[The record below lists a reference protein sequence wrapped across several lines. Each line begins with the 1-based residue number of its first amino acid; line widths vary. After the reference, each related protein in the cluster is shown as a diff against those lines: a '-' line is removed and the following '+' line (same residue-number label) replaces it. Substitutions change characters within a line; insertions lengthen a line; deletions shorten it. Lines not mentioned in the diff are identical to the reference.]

1 MRYFS
6 FTKNYND
13 VLVTLLFLIFLG
25 AGYFYLYVPQNE
37 KGVQEQ
43 RFRSLQNIDKNIHAK
58 IDNSIALMHNLLVA
72 YKDSIAK
79 RPALLA
85 YIKGYN
91 SSNFTLSVPD
101 SQYTKD
107 NPDSNFNII
116 VNNNSRQITL
126 LATVQSGNKKDDSLH
141 YSMQMKFTFEQ
152 FIKNLLPANV
162 FDQYI
167 VFSDG
172 QVVYEN
178 FSSGIGFLNDSLSGK
193 KGGITSSAVKSL
205 NVSGKDYKLFFQ
217 PVSFTADRQLV
228 VTGLL
233 SNKHYQQ
240 EKNQL
245 PSQGVL
251 LLLTVVLITIVAYP
265 WIKLYQ
271 MGNTDRLTVT
281 DGIATIVVSMLLMSL
296 LFFMLVKY
304 NLFFKPDN
312 SPDSKA
318 VLATQ
323 ITGALK
329 DEIDSVYEKIT
340 SYDSLVSSDTAR
352 YKKDIV
358 NLSNAET
365 IADASGNK
373 NEALKKLAIIAQ
385 TGSINQVYWL
395 GKNGDEKI
403 NWISS
408 DKNAPH
414 GNFSQRAYFKN
425 ISQNKPYH
433 LQHAAT
439 QPFYL
444 DQIISWTTGTFTSV
458 ISIPSTVPGTTV
470 AAMSFN
476 MQSLRQPVTPVGYT
490 FAMIDEAG
498 KVLYH
503 SDSARNLNE
512 NLLSE
517 LSENE
522 KLRSCIEA
530 RTSDAFTSSYF
541 SRDYSVSVQ
550 PVNNLPYFIVIFSD
564 NSFKET
570 RDVEIYSFTFSMML
584 LLFLFLVFQLFSVFL
599 VSSQRSF
606 FKRQLFDTSWVG
618 PKISS
623 VNQYNVAALTNC
635 IVLVLMVIFFNFSSV
650 LTYFF
655 ILFFSVIFTSLF
667 LNSLFA
673 YRYKKSGQRENYRF
687 KITTIR
693 WLYLFITLLNLGALR
708 VLDGKNMMVFTL
720 YELLIFFVGWLLLRC
735 GRTAV
740 YFLYSRSM
748 RRIFAGNYAHSFT
761 LMALT
766 RLLLTSGLPIL
777 FFYVTAYNFEQHI
790 GTRYGQL
797 QYAKRLPATLTNDQ
811 LVKVNQHN
819 NVGGVCYYYD
829 DAWIKNIAYRK
840 LPLEAGYTK
849 EEKFTATLLSM
860 FRIDISDK
868 AVLEDKMYMTGAADS
883 SFFYSPLLK
892 RAGKDDS
899 VTVTTLA
906 ANRGDSSLSIT
917 AANLNY
923 RLPKLYGEKFYNGWL
938 FWICLL
944 LLLVMFYFII
954 YNVLKK
960 LFCLDLPDLSLWGTI
975 DDSILNN
982 EKVNNLLF
990 VIGLP
995 GSGKLSQV
1003 LEKIADGT
1011 LANGNTPFVYKES
1024 DPQNNVV
1031 IADLINI
1038 PDIGNDREKDDAW
1051 KLFTAKL
1058 TDAKNKLII
1067 VNHFE
1072 YNIQDAVTNRIKLN
1086 LLEQIMLQNT
1096 SKVIILS
1103 TIHPVAFLDSV
1114 LDQSVA
1120 EKGIPGQ
1127 DLERWHVLL
1136 GHYRIVV
1143 FPLQS
1148 SVAEATEEYKVI
1160 LKETAHTHFLNK
1172 MRECAMTVARSLPEN
1187 ERAQKADE
1195 MVFKLQVMSHYF
1207 YMYIWQSLTKEEKFL
1222 LYDLAEDNL
1231 VNSFDDYNLT
1241 MLLAKGVIIRTDGT
1255 LKLFNKGFRN
1265 FILTAIGNSEAMKIK
1280 RLIKDNGNWSRLKKP
1295 LMMVIVAI
1303 LVFLLIS
1310 QEEAYSK
1317 LITYIAT
1324 LGAGIPALVKLFS
1337 IFDNSNSKS

>member
-6 FTKNYND
+6 FFKNFND
-13 VLVTLLFLIFLG
+13 VFITLLVLIFLG
-25 AGYFYLYVPQNE
+25 AGYFYMYVPQNE
-37 KGVQEQ
+37 KAVQEQ
-43 RFRSLQNIDKNIHAK
+43 RFRSLQNIDKNIHSK

-72 YKDSIAK
+72 YKTSNRKSIIE
-79 RPALLA
+79 
-85 YIKGYN
+85 YINGY
-91 SSNFTLSVPD
+91 STANFTLSVPD
-101 SQYTKD
+101 SQLIKA
-107 NPDSNFNII
+107 NPDSNFNIV
-116 VNNNSRQITL
+116 VNNNSRLITL
-126 LATVQSGNKKDDSLH
+126 LANIPSGGKQNDSMR
-141 YSMQMKFTFEQ
+141 YRMEMKFTFEQ

-172 QVVYEN
+172 QVVYED

-193 KGGITSSAVKSL
+193 KGGIVTSGIKSL

-217 PVSFTADRQLV
+217 PVSFTADKQLV

-251 LLLTVVLITIVAYP
+251 LLLTVVFIAIVAYP

-271 MGNTDRLTVT
+271 MGNKDRLTVT
-281 DGIATIVVSMLLMSL
+281 DGIATMVVSMLLMSL
-296 LFFMLVKY
+296 LFFTLVKY

-318 VLATQ
+318 AIARQ
-323 ITGALK
+323 ITAAFNN
-329 DEIDSVYEKIT
+329 EIDSVYKKIHL
-340 SYDSLVSSDTAR
+340 YDAMVASDSALLQQ
-352 YKKDIV
+352 DIV
-358 NLSNAET
+358 YLDKADSITAATGNRKDSFKT
-365 IADASGNK
+365 IPV
-373 NEALKKLAIIAQ
+373 IAQ
-385 TGSINQVYWL
+385 NSSINQVYWL
-395 GKNGDEKI
+395 DKNGDEKI
-403 NWISS
+403 NWINSY
-408 DKNAPH
+408 KNAPH
-414 GNFSQRAYFKN
+414 GNFSQRPYFKN
-425 ISQNKPYH
+425 IFQNNSYLLH
-433 LQHAAT
+433 HSADS
-439 QPFYL
+439 PFYL
-444 DQIISWTTGTFTSV
+444 DQVISWTSSAFTSV
-458 ISIPSTVPGTTV
+458 ISIPSVVPGKSV

-476 MQSLRQPVTPVGYT
+476 MQSLRQPVLPLGYK
-490 FAMIDEAG
+490 FAIIDNKA

-503 SDSARNLNE
+503 SDAARNLNE
-512 NLLSE
+512 NLLNE
-517 LSENE
+517 LSDNE

-530 RTSDAFTSSYF
+530 RTSDAFGSAYF
-541 SRDYSVSVQ
+541 SREYTVRVQ
-550 PVNNLPYFIVIFSD
+550 PINNLPYFIVIFSD

-584 LLFLFLVFQLFSVFL
+584 LLFLFLVCQLFGVFL
-599 VSSQRSF
+599 VSSHRSF

-623 VNQYNVAALTNC
+623 VNQYNVAALANA
-635 IVLVLMVIFFNFSSV
+635 IVIILAIVFFNFSSI

-673 YRYKKSGQRENYRF
+673 KRYKKYRQLENYGF
-687 KITTIR
+687 KIITIR
-693 WLYLFITLLNLGALR
+693 WLFVFIVLANLGAIR
-708 VLDGKNMMVFTL
+708 ALDTNNFLVFAL
-720 YELLIFFVGWLLLRC
+720 YELLVFFTGWILLKW
-735 GRTAV
+735 GRAIIH
-740 YFLYSRSM
+740 FFYSCFNGLFFR
-748 RRIFAGNYAHSFT
+748 GNYAHSFT

-766 RLLLTSGLPIL
+766 RLLLTSGLPML
-777 FFYVTAYNFEQHI
+777 FFYVTAYNYEQNI
-790 GTRYGQL
+790 GIRYGQL
-797 QYAKRLPATLTNDQ
+797 QYASHLPATITESQ
-811 LVKVNQHN
+811 LIKINNHN
-819 NVGGVCYYYD
+819 NVAGTYYYFD
-829 DAWIKNIAYRK
+829 NAWIKNIAYKTVPFAR
-840 LPLEAGYTK
+840 PYSK
-849 EEKFTATLLSM
+849 EDNFTARLLSL
-860 FRIDISDK
+860 FRISISDK
-868 AVLEDKMYMTGAADS
+868 AVLEDKMNVHAAADS
-883 SFFYSPLLK
+883 SFFYNPLFK
-892 RAGKDDS
+892 NGDNDGA
-899 VTVTTLA
+899 TVTNITTS
-906 ANRGDSSLSIT
+906 RGDSNLSIT
-917 AANLNY
+917 ASSLNY

-944 LLLVMFYFII
+944 LALVIFYFII

-960 LFCLDLPDLSLWGTI
+960 LFCLDLPDLSLWGAI
-975 DDSILNN
+975 DEAILSN

-990 VIGLP
+990 IIGLP

-1003 LEKIADGT
+1003 LQKIKDGT
-1011 LANGNTPFVYKES
+1011 LGNGDTPFVYNPGNPE
-1024 DPQNNVV
+1024 NNVL

-1038 PDIGNDREKDDAW
+1038 PDIGNDREKDEAW
-1051 KLFTAKL
+1051 KVL
-1058 TDAKNKLII
+1058 TDKIASDKNKLII

-1072 YNIQDAVTNRIKLN
+1072 YNIRDAVTNRIKLN

-1096 SKVIILS
+1096 SKVVILS

-1114 LDQSVA
+1114 MDLAIAD
-1120 EKGIPGQ
+1120 KGVPGQ

-1143 FPLQS
+1143 FPLQKWD
-1148 SVAEATEEYKVI
+1148 ADNTEEVYKTI
-1160 LKETAHTHFLNK
+1160 IKETAQTHFLNK
-1172 MRECAMTVARSLPEN
+1172 MRESVMGVAEVLPEN
-1187 ERAQKADE
+1187 EKAQKGDE
-1195 MVFKLQVMSHYF
+1195 LVFKLQVVSHYF

-1231 VNSFDDYNLT
+1231 VNSFDDYNLN

-1280 RLIKDNGNWSRLKKP
+1280 NLIKDNGNWSRLKNP

-1317 LITYIAT
+1317 LITYVAT
-1324 LGAGIPALVKLFS
+1324 LGAGIPAVIKLFS
-1337 IFDNSNSKS
+1337 LFDNNNTKS